1 MPKRLD
7 LSKGEIIAAM
17 QNTKSVRSAAR
28 YLGCSYIHLKKWMKF
43 YVDEESGKT
52 LFDMHKNRQGKG
64 IPKFLG
70 KTKKEDAIEDIVAG
84 RIDASSFDP
93 QKLKDKILERDLME
107 EKCNLCGFSERR
119 VLDFKMPL
127 IMSFK
132 NGDKRNWVLHNLQL
146 LCYNCYFLTIGNVF
160 TDRDMQQ
167 LEETKSVSKTT
178 DAVDFQLDDY
188 HLTRLKEIGL
198 YEDPKNDDD
207 PYDLVSYSK

>member
-1 MPKRLD
+1 MET
-7 LSKGEIIAAM
+7 SKGNEF
-17 QNTKSVRSAAR
+17 S
-28 YLGCSYIHLKKWMKF
+28 
-43 YVDEESGKT
+43 
-52 LFDMHKNRQGKG
+52 
-64 IPKFLG
+64 
-70 KTKKEDAIEDIVAG
+70 EDIKKIEKVINSIQNLRQIPAAEKMVELLEN
-84 RIDASSFDP
+84 RWANAEFDTTFP
-93 QKLKDKILERDLME
+93 IQKLKDKILERDLME